1 MNITLS
7 ADAALI
13 EQAREIAA
21 RQGTSLNELVR
32 AYLRSLVGQSGDE
45 DPAAEL
51 LRLLETTAGHSG
63 GRRFHRE
70 DAYEDR

>member
-32 AYLRSLVGQSGDE
+32 EYLRSLVGQSGED

-51 LRLLETTAGHSG
+51 VRLLETTAGHSG
-63 GRRFHRE
+63 GQRFRRE
-70 DAYEDR
+70 DAYEGR